1 MLCRIMNSNVNTRIF
16 SRGIRQC
23 VVLKQTDNVPKKVE
37 TTESQIS
44 NQGTNFTPTIVIL
57 YLYFQVLFII
67 PKAKSQ
73 KNY

>member
-1 MLCRIMNSNVNTRIF
+1 MLCRLLNSNVNTRIF

-23 VVLKQTDNVPKKVE
+23 TVLKQTDNVPKKVE

-57 YLYFQVLFII
+57 YLYFQVLFTFL
-67 PKAKSQ
+67 KRNL
-73 KNY
+73 KN